1 MYSLRSKLPKANTQ
15 NIEPR
20 WSRESLHHIWVKI
33 WPHKHIWKLQNLKS
47 RDKSISKELSCT
59 YHWDILV
66 SCTTQ
71 CHNNILLNFRSIYL
85 FWGHLREVNLHL
97 KMVAVAYEE
106 VVDYKEVPNIVIWLE
121 NFRYFAKLV
130 AYKRWSQL
138 EVRLYFPFDGEYA
151 NRPVLT
157 NPEKIAN
164 GVFTLKMHLKSFP
177 STSLRPRNH
186 GKHNNQRVY
195 FRLRKTR
202 AAKSPDYRNA
212 KVPKCVL
219 TTLKCKDGVFKFLW
233 FEERFRKSS
242 FSWWISVDGRS
253 NRRNKVTFSN
263 SSVVVWTRPY
273 YNKQPEQSG
282 FLPLY
287 QNEGSCENVSP

>member
-71 CHNNILLNFRSIYL
+71 CHNNTLLNFRSIYL

-186 GKHNNQRVY
+186 GKHNNQRSFWVY
-195 FRLRKTR
+195 FPLRKTR

-212 KVPKCVL
+212 KVSKMCFDHVEMQGRRFQVPPG
-219 TTLKCKDGVFKFLW
+219 LKSVFKKL
-233 FEERFRKSS
+233 RFRDGSVWTVGLTVELKLR
-242 FSWWISVDGRS
+242 FQIPPSVDA
-253 NRRNKVTFSN
+253 TLL
-263 SSVVVWTRPY
+263 
-273 YNKQPEQSG
+273 Q
-282 FLPLY
+282 
-287 QNEGSCENVSP
+287 